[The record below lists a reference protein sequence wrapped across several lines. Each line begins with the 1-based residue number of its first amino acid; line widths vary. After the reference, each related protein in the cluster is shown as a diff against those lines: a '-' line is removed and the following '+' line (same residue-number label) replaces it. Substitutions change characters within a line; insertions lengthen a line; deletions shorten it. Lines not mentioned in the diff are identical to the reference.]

1 MYGYFTARKL
11 GFKHS
16 ASPSASAVKLPKVGT
31 GCKEAGKKNYVGNIS
46 GNLQH
51 L

>member
-1 MYGYFTARKL
+1 MSGPVY
-11 GFKHS
+11 
-16 ASPSASAVKLPKVGT
+16 KVGT
-31 GCKEAGKKNYVGNIS
+31 GCKEAGEKNYVGNIS

>member
-1 MYGYFTARKL
+1 MHCWWIFDFETDY
-11 GFKHS
+11 
-16 ASPSASAVKLPKVGT
+16 KVGT
-31 GCKEAGKKNYVGNIS
+31 GCKEAGEKNYVGNIS

>member
-1 MYGYFTARKL
+1 MATYCF
-11 GFKHS
+11 FKDGIDYS
-16 ASPSASAVKLPKVGT
+16 YLFKCKVGT
-31 GCKEAGKKNYVGNIS
+31 GCKEAGEKNYVGNIS

>member
-1 MYGYFTARKL
+1 MGNANVT
-11 GFKHS
+11 
-16 ASPSASAVKLPKVGT
+16 KVGT
-31 GCKEAGKKNYVGNIS
+31 GCKEAREKNYVGNIS

>member
-1 MYGYFTARKL
+1 LDSSFNERSKDIRCL
-11 GFKHS
+11 
-16 ASPSASAVKLPKVGT
+16 ASKINKVGT
-31 GCKEAGKKNYVGNIS
+31 GCKEAGEKNYVGNIS

>member
-1 MYGYFTARKL
+1 MPLSRSRL
-11 GFKHS
+11 LNS
-16 ASPSASAVKLPKVGT
+16 KVGT
-31 GCKEAGKKNYVGNIS
+31 GCKEAGEKNYVGNIS

>member
-1 MYGYFTARKL
+1 MTFFYNRQKKRDIYKI
-11 GFKHS
+11 
-16 ASPSASAVKLPKVGT
+16 GT
-31 GCKEAGKKNYVGNIS
+31 GCKEAGEKNYVGNIS

>member
-1 MYGYFTARKL
+1 MLTYVDQI
-11 GFKHS
+11 
-16 ASPSASAVKLPKVGT
+16 ASKVGT
-31 GCKEAGKKNYVGNIS
+31 GCKEAGEKNYVGNIS